1 MINSIV
7 ERNRFTSPITQTEKK
22 ILSSA
27 IRLFLENGYSK
38 TTLKMISEDCGLRQ
52 GTIAYHF
59 IIRLLVG
66 YLIDFKM
73 KNQADY
79 TKKWYQVSDTEMKLY
94 QKLKV
99 KTWKNKMPTFDMDVF
114 DVSKHSWDEII
125 QATCQSELVHETNVV
140 FSFLPVVAAIWFGSF
155 EVFLITSML
164 GAIFDLMFVFM
175 QRFNRA
181 RIVKMRRRR

>member
-1 MINSIV
+1 MAKVMKKTAVITLLLTIIFCLIYRVTSNSV
-7 ERNRFTSPITQTEKK
+7 
-22 ILSSA
+22 ILSLA
-27 IRLFLENGYSK
+27 ITF
-38 TTLKMISEDCGLRQ
+38 

-99 KTWKNKMPTFDMDVF
+99 KTWKNKMPTFDMDV
-114 DVSKHSWDEII
+114 
-125 QATCQSELVHETNVV
+125 
-140 FSFLPVVAAIWFGSF
+140 
-155 EVFLITSML
+155 
-164 GAIFDLMFVFM
+164 LMFQNIVGMKLFRQRVNQNWYMKQMLFLVFCPLL
-175 QRFNRA
+175 QLYGLGHLRFF
-181 RIVKMRRRR
+181 